1 MTRAAD
7 APRDAASPLADPG
20 MRLAARTIDVSLAV
34 APHVLFVGGGLLL
47 GAPTAIHAGVGAY
60 LLVTVFLFALNL
72 LWLHRYGQS
81 VGKRMLGLRIVRASG
96 ERVGLGRVFF
106 LRMFFPGLVES
117 IPLLGTLFFVVDALV
132 IFGSDRQ
139 TIHDRFADTIVVDL
153 RREAP

>member
-1 MTRAAD
+1 M
-7 APRDAASPLADPG
+7 PSPMEMINEIEP
-20 MRLAARTIDVSLAV
+20 I
-34 APHVLFVGGGLLL
+34 P
-47 GAPTAIHAGVGAY
+47 IHADRVSCKSKGACMD
-60 LLVTVFLFALNL
+60 
-72 LWLHRYGQS
+72 RY
-81 VGKRMLGLRIVRASG
+81 G